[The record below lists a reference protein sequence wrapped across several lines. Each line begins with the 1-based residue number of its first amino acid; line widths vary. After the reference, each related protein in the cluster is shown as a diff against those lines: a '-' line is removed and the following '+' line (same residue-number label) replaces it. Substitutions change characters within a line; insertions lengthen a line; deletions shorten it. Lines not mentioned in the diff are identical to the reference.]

1 MDVKKRKLFNRI
13 YKFSI
18 TFLSLLTILPL
29 LLILLY
35 LFKQG
40 VSALNIALLTNVS
53 RPVGEKGGAFN
64 SIVGTLIIST
74 VSVLIAAPLGV
85 LSGILISE
93 YAESPLAKVLEI
105 SVKLI
110 SGIPSIV
117 IGIVIY
123 LWLVKPFRSY
133 SAFAGSVALSIMILP
148 SIVTSTAETIK
159 LIPGELKEAGLSLGS
174 DYGTVMLKI
183 VIPIALPGIISG
195 LLVGFGRIV
204 GETAPLLFT
213 AFGNPYL
220 NFNILKP
227 MNTLSLL
234 IYNYALSPYTEWHK
248 IAWGASILLIF
259 IVFTLNILS
268 RRFIKRWII

>member
-1 MDVKKRKLFNRI
+1 MDVKKRKLINRI
-13 YKFSI
+13 YKFNI
-18 TFLSLLTILPL
+18 IFLSLLTILPL

-40 VSALNIALLTNVS
+40 VAVLNIDLLTKVS
-53 RPVGEKGGAFN
+53 RPVGERGGALN
-64 SIVGTLIIST
+64 SMVGTLIIST
-74 VSVLIAAPLGV
+74 VSVLIAAPVGI
-85 LSGILISE
+85 LSGLLISE
-93 YAESPLAKVLEI
+93 YAESPLAKVFEI

-117 IGIVIY
+117 IGIVTYI
-123 LWLVKPFRSY
+123 WLVKPFRSY
-133 SAFAGSVALSIMILP
+133 SALAGSVALSIMILP
-148 SIVTSTAETIK
+148 SIITGTAETIK
-159 LIPGELKEAGLSLGS
+159 LIPRELKEAGLALGS
-174 DYGTVMLKI
+174 DYGNVMLKI
-183 VIPIALPGIISG
+183 VIPIALPGIMSG

-234 IYNYALSPYTEWHK
+234 IYNYALSPYKEWHQ

-259 IVFTLNILS
+259 IVFTLNMLS
-268 RRFIKRWII
+268 RRFMK